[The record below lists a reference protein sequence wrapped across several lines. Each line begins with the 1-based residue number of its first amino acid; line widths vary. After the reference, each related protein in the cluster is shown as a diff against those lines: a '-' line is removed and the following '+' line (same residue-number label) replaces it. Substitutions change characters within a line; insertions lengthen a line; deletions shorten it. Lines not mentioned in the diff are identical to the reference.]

1 MFDKDSKSRTI
12 LQQQTTVGMVQYDM
26 QYHITYRTTSSEC
39 QYNQQ
44 IPHHITKI
52 HVAQLFV
59 VNFLNFSIPSSR
71 SHQSLNY
78 LSMTQRMNGFRQKL
92 EKLLHF
98 QIWLGAKYCDIPYLT
113 IPTHKNLL
121 KYSTVSTC
129 HFIKIRSRRGIGR
142 ISYIQ
147 LYTSHNTTARI
158 VQKASTANTNRN
170 TSPCCENH
178 VARSF
183 VVCFWNFLFKPSQP
197 YQYRNQQHNAQQKNG
212 I

>member
-1 MFDKDSKSRTI
+1 
-12 LQQQTTVGMVQYDM
+12 
-26 QYHITYRTTSSEC
+26 
-39 QYNQQ
+39 
-44 IPHHITKI
+44 
-52 HVAQLFV
+52 
-59 VNFLNFSIPSSR
+59 
-71 SHQSLNY
+71 
-78 LSMTQRMNGFRQKL
+78 MTQRMNGFRQKL

-183 VVCFWNFLFKPSQP
+183 VVSFWNFLFKPSQS
-197 YQYRNQQHNAQQKNG
+197 YQYHNQQYKTQQKNG
-212 I
+212 IGQKFKKLKIFQYWLTTQHHVISSITIPSLSSRNVQNSVNA